1 MDSLNKAFNDMSM
14 QSPSPAAT
22 SSGSNQKESKNDKEL
37 LPQGSSS
44 RRSSSTSEAEKE
56 ILTVGRWQPPHN
68 GHGLLIREVISKSK
82 KNPKSIGLIYIPP
95 NNVEIIGTTNNSA
108 RDGKTPKFIEKM
120 TAQAQKYRP
129 DFVSNP
135 KKAIDDETNL
145 ELKSNPLPSIK
156 RWYYLNLMHGDE
168 MMVRSSPRLR
178 AFSKFLV
185 GEAVDKGACSQYLC
199 GGLLTNKLKW
209 VKGDRDHLI
218 MMTAS
223 KRCVIVRR
231 AKVLQEKYPSF
242 MARTETVRNTRGKT
256 SNLPSFKCIEYLK
269 SRGTNDIEILVG
281 SDRVEIFTK
290 HNPSFAQKM
299 GSKCTVTQ
307 SGDSRGRRGDDSCR
321 TEKEP
326 VAITF
331 TPNKKER
338 GEGEEYEELSDV
350 EYEELAGVIDTCST
364 SNNSCSTLVDGQFSG
379 TRIRDCARNGTDLD
393 YFVKGVKVPNSAM
406 TNLDCYSLFYDL
418 RDAMGLKEIDINTYN
433 SGISHPYKVTQKEL
447 LDNSYF
453 KDLDKPIETIK
464 QELLLDK
471 REGLKL
477 TYSGRKRLI
486 NLEDIERKGTK
497 LNPEDSR
504 FLRDAQEYQRE
515 SKKNKGGRRGK
526 TRKKKRKRV
535 PIKYVPK
542 RLTKKDKKKARN
554 ELKKS
559 RKAYKKGK
567 YYTRKKL
574 KSFKS
579 KKSSHIINAMKIYKV
594 KSVSASAKKK
604 KKSGCSVTG
613 LKKLVSKGAGAYYS
627 SGSRPNQTATS
638 WGRAR
643 MASSITGGKASVVD
657 YKILEKYCK
666 RNSKALKLAKK
677 AKKKHGYGTRKVKKV
692 KL

>member
-14 QSPSPAAT
+14 QSPSHVTT
-22 SSGSNQKESKNDKEL
+22 SSGSKTKESKGKNKTRS
-37 LPQGSSS
+37 G
-44 RRSSSTSEAEKE
+44 RSSSTAKAKKI

-68 GHGLLIREVISKSK
+68 GHGLLIREVISKSRED
-82 KNPKSIGLIYIPP
+82 PESIGLIYIPP
-95 NNVEIIGTTNNSA
+95 NNVEIIGTTNKSA
-108 RDGKTPKFIEKM
+108 RGIPKFMEIMKS
-120 TAQAQKYRP
+120 QAEKYRP
-129 DFVSNP
+129 ETFAS
-135 KKAIDDETNL
+135 KESQAIDEETNL
-145 ELKSNPLPSIK
+145 ELESNPLPSIK
-156 RWYYLNLMHGDE
+156 RWYYLNLMHGDV
-168 MMVRSSPRLR
+168 MMVRSSSKPSVL
-178 AFSKFLV
+178 SKFLV

-209 VKGDRDHLI
+209 VKGDHLNR
-218 MMTAS
+218 MTAS

-231 AKVLQEKYPSF
+231 AKVLQGKYPSF
-242 MARTETVRNTRGKT
+242 MARTETVKNTRGQT

-269 SRGTNDIEILVG
+269 SRGANDIEILVG

-290 HNPSFAQKM
+290 HNPSFAKKM
-299 GSKCTVTQ
+299 DISCSVTQ
-307 SGDSRGRRGDDSCR
+307 AGKNRGPRGNDSCR
-321 TEKEP
+321 TVKEP

-331 TPNKKER
+331 TPNKKKR
-338 GEGEEYEELSDV
+338 GEEYKKLADV
-350 EYEELAGVIDTCST
+350 EYEELADVIDTCST

-379 TRIRDCARNGTDLD
+379 TRIRNCARNGTDLD
-393 YFVKGVKVPNSAM
+393 YFVEGVKVPSSAM

-418 RDAMGLKEIDINTYN
+418 REAMGLEEIDINTYN
-433 SGISHPYKVTQKEL
+433 SGISEPYQVTQKEL
-447 LDNSYF
+447 RDNFYF
-453 KDLDKPIETIK
+453 TLSDETIETIK
-464 QELLLDK
+464 RQLFLDK
-471 REGLKL
+471 GQGLKL
-477 TYSGRKRLI
+477 TPSGRRRLR
-486 NLEDIERKGTK
+486 NLEDIERKGK
-497 LNPEDSR
+497 QLNAEDSR
-504 FLRDAQEYQRE
+504 FLRDAQKYQRE
-515 SKKNKGGRRGK
+515 SKKNKGGRRKK

-559 RKAYKKGK
+559 RKEYKKGK
-567 YYTRKKL
+567 YYTRKKV

-594 KSVSASAKKK
+594 KSVSASAKLA

-643 MASSITGGKASVVD
+643 MASSITGGKAAAVD
-657 YKILEKYCK
+657 YKILEKYCNP
-666 RNSKALKLAKK
+666 NSKALKLAKK
-677 AKKKHGYGTRKVKKV
+677 AKRKHGYGTRKVRKV